1 MYKKIKKIFNKSSMF
16 KLKLVNNLNSI
27 YQSYNKILITIK
39 DNKIDLN
46 KLKDKIV
53 VLTNKL
59 KD

>member
-46 KLKDKIV
+46 KLKDKIA

>member
-1 MYKKIKKIFNKSSMF
+1 MYKKIKKIFNKSLMF

-46 KLKDKIV
+46 KLKDKIAD
-53 VLTNKL
+53 LINKL